1 MMRSVTG
8 DDALVI
14 FDCDGVLVD
23 SEPIA
28 VGIDLV
34 ILAEVGIEMSEAEVI
49 RRFVGRS
56 PGVLQETI
64 AERLGRPLSPERIK
78 HYEQLYQAA
87 YEAELAPIDGIVDA
101 LDALDRIGRRICVAS
116 SSRPESLRRKLTI
129 AGLHDRFAPWIFS
142 ASQVRRGKPAPDL
155 FLYAADRMGVDP
167 GRCVVVEDSR
177 PGVEAARA
185 AGMPVCAYA
194 GGVTAA
200 AELDGPGT
208 TLLTDMRELP
218 GLIDQLI

>member
-1 MMRSVTG
+1 MPSVPS

-34 ILAEVGIEMSEAEVI
+34 ILAEAGIEMSESEVI

-56 PGVLQETI
+56 PAVLQATI
-64 AERLGRPLSPERIK
+64 AEQLGRPLSPERIK
-78 HYEQLYQAA
+78 HYEGLYQQA
-87 YEAELAPIDGIVDA
+87 YEAELTPIDGIVDA
-101 LDALDRIGRRICVAS
+101 LDELDRTGRRMCVAS

-129 AGLHDRFAPWIFS
+129 TGLHDRFAPWIFS
-142 ASQVRRGKPAPDL
+142 ASQVQHGKPAPDL
-155 FLYAADRMGVDP
+155 FLYAANQMGARP
-167 GRCVVVEDSR
+167 ERCVVVEDSR
-177 PGVEAARA
+177 PGVQAARA

-200 AELDGPGT
+200 GELEGPGT

-218 GLIDQLI
+218 ALIDQLI

>member
-1 MMRSVTG
+1 VPA

-28 VGIDLV
+28 VGIDIA
-34 ILAEVGIEMSEAEVI
+34 ILAEVGIEMSESEVI
-49 RRFVGRS
+49 RRYVGRS
-56 PGVLQETI
+56 PGVLQQTI

-78 HYEQLYQAA
+78 GYERLYREA
-87 YEAELAPIDGIVDA
+87 YEAELTPVAGIVEA
-101 LDALDRIGRRICVAS
+101 LDALARRIGRRMCVAS

-129 AGLHDRFAPWIFS
+129 TGLHDRFAPWIFS
-142 ASQVRRGKPAPDL
+142 ASQVQRGKPAPDL
-155 FLYAADRMGVDP
+155 FLYAAERMGVP
-167 GRCVVVEDSR
+167 PERCVVVEDSR

-200 AELDGPGT
+200 GDLEGPGT
-208 TLLTDMRELP
+208 TLLTDMRALP
-218 GLIDQLI
+218 DLIDQLI